1 MLPLSPYLFLIQQ
14 RLRMETLSETQLQ
27 RMALEEELR
36 NYNQLAVLCF
46 KECIKTT
53 VAKDLSSSEK
63 ECIQNC
69 YKKVTK
75 FNERMAKA
83 VGLVLLER
91 NMKNSRLVG

>member
-1 MLPLSPYLFLIQQ
+1 
-14 RLRMETLSETQLQ
+14 METLTEVQLQ

-36 NYNQLAVLCF
+36 NYNQVAILCF
-46 KECIKTT
+46 KRCIRTT
-53 VAKDLSSSEK
+53 AAKELSTSEK

-91 NMKNSRLVG
+91 NMKTSRLIG